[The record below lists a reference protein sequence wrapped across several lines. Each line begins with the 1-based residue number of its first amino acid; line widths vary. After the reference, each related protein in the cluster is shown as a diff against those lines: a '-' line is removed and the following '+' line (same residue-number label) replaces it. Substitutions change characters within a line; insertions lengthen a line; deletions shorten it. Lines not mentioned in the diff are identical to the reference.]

1 MNIVKKKLLILIVA
15 FNHEKFIK
23 KVLDRINQNLS
34 EKYNVEILIND
45 DSSTDKTVEFA
56 KEFINNNSKSQF
68 KYKILSNPENQG
80 YGGNQKI
87 GYHYAIKNHF
97 DFVALLHG
105 DGQYAPEYLEELVE
119 PLNSNDTDAVFGSR
133 MIIKGGALKGGMPL
147 YKFIGN
153 KILTFYQNTIFS
165 TNFSEFH
172 SGYRIYKVESLKKIP
187 FEINSNDYSFDNE
200 IIVQFLI
207 SKLTIKE
214 KAIPTYYGDE
224 ISYVNGMKYAY
235 QVFKINLKAKL
246 QQLGIFYDRKFD
258 CSSTQK
264 NNYVIK
270 KNFFSTHTFALEKIK
285 KNSKVLELGCNE
297 GKFLEELKRE
307 NNCEVTGVDTD
318 DKIKNDQID
327 NYISFDLENG
337 LPDID
342 YKNFDYILLLDVI
355 EHLSNPE
362 KFISELKSKLNKCKD
377 VKLLI
382 STPNIGF
389 IIMRLMLL
397 FGFFNYGKR
406 GILDKTH
413 KRLFTFSTFN
423 DLLKQYDF
431 QIIKSNGIPAPFPL
445 AIGENFLS
453 KILINANLFLIKLS
467 KNLFSFQI
475 FLEVKPG
482 ISLEILLERAKK
494 NIENKQ

>member
-1 MNIVKKKLLILIVA
+1 MNTVKKKLLILIVA

-23 KVLDRINQNLS
+23 KVLNRINQKLS
-34 EKYNVEILIND
+34 EKYDVEILIND
-45 DSSTDKTVEFA
+45 DSSTDKTVEIA

-87 GYHYAIKNHF
+87 GYHYAIKNNF
-97 DFVALLHG
+97 DFVALVHG

-119 PLNSNDTDAVFGSR
+119 PLNSNEADAVFGSR
-133 MIIKGGALKGGMPL
+133 MIIKGGALKGGMPF
-147 YKFIGN
+147 YKFVGN
-153 KILTFYQNTIFS
+153 KILTFYQNIIFS

-172 SGYRIYKVESLKKIP
+172 SGYRIYKVEALKKIP
-187 FEINSNDYSFDNE
+187 FQINSNDYSFDNE

-207 SKLTIKE
+207 ANLNIKE
-214 KAIPTYYGDE
+214 KAIPTYYGEE

-235 QVFKINLKAKL
+235 QVFQINLKAKL
-246 QQLGIFYDRKFD
+246 QELGIFYDRKFD
-258 CSSTQK
+258 CNPKIK
-264 NNYVIK
+264 NKYVIK
-270 KNFFSTHTFALEKIK
+270 KNFASTHTLALKNIK
-285 KNSKVLELGCNE
+285 KNSRVLELGCNE
-297 GKFLEELKRE
+297 GKLLEELKRQK
-307 NNCEVTGVDTD
+307 NCEITGVDKD
-318 DKIKNDQID
+318 NKIQNDQID

-337 LPDID
+337 LPNLD
-342 YKNFDYILLLDVI
+342 YKNFNYILLLDVI

-362 KFISELKSKLNKCKD
+362 DFISELKNKLSKCED
-377 VKLLI
+377 VKILI

-413 KRLFTFSTFN
+413 KRLFTFSTFK
-423 DLLKQYDF
+423 DLMKQYDF
-431 QIIKSNGIPAPFPL
+431 KIVKSHGIPAPFPL
-445 AIGENFLS
+445 AIGENLLS
-453 KILINANLFLIKLS
+453 KILINTNLFLIKIS

-475 FLEVKPG
+475 FFEIKPSVTLET
-482 ISLEILLERAKK
+482 LLDRAKK
-494 NIENKQ
+494 NIENKN